1 MTTYQPDCRPQ
12 STNCGIGSEEL
23 PGLSIVCRRYG
34 GFQSPSF
41 CADWSFATT
50 LRILQYILTHCA
62 FGGPTNCRV
71 GSCYRLTGQLVP
83 PLHTTGLGTLSDCP
97 IQGLIF
103 HFNREGWAPL
113 FWLAWRNFLH
123 EPVALCDLEA
133 DTTTTHRGPIHHGW
147 QLLTVFSFV
156 WHWIHFSWWQILSF
170 WIGLA
175 LLLAKGALELHWLSS
190 HFCIFPESALR
201 RVLRKKAAVILDLH
215 SFTSADLD
223 LHTFTS
229 ADLDL
234 HTLTP
239 ADLDLHTRTPADL
252 DLHTFTSA
260 DLDLHSFTSADL
272 DLHTLTPADLDLHTL
287 TPADLDL
294 HTFTSA
300 DLDLHTLTSADLDL
314 HTC

>member
-1 MTTYQPDCRPQ
+1 MTFRGDLGFHFEPASEFCKCLTSTHCGFGSVLLLSGQLTFSPETQQLENKFSLGCNCSDQYLWRQHHLIPAQTTGLGITVWFFQELFHLTTYQPDCRPQ

-156 WHWIHFSWWQILSF
+156 WRWIHFSWWQILSF

-190 HFCIFPESALR
+190 HFCIFPESACEGFF
-201 RVLRKKAAVILDLH
+201 VKKQPLY
-215 SFTSADLD
+215 
-223 LHTFTS
+223 
-229 ADLDL
+229 
-234 HTLTP
+234 
-239 ADLDLHTRTPADL
+239 
-252 DLHTFTSA
+252 
-260 DLDLHSFTSADL
+260 
-272 DLHTLTPADLDLHTL
+272 
-287 TPADLDL
+287 
-294 HTFTSA
+294 
-300 DLDLHTLTSADLDL
+300 
-314 HTC
+314 